1 VTHPLSRLELKDS
14 MMNKFKHSLARSAVG
29 ALAALTLLTVAGCGT
44 ESTEQTAEVARPAKI
59 FTVRAPGEGA
69 PRVFPG
75 QVQAAQRVPLAFRV
89 AGPVVDLAVS
99 KGQRVKEGELL
110 ARVDPRDYQVQVK
123 DLEAQ
128 LAEKRAQLLQ
138 STEEYQRVRG
148 LFQHDNASKSDFDR
162 ARAEMDVGEAQL
174 ASTEQALQASRLAL
188 SDTELRAP
196 FDGVV
201 ADRLVDAHQVLNAG
215 QPVVLFQD
223 MHDLEVLID
232 VPEREVT
239 ALTGKAPRAI
249 VVRFGA
255 FPGLEFPARVKEF
268 ATEAD
273 RQTQTFPVTLNLN
286 RVPQAQLLP
295 GMTAA
300 VSWHTADVNG
310 DGHGLA
316 FVVPLASVVTDSAG
330 QSFVWRVA
338 PNTSR
343 VSRVVVTTG
352 ALTDNGMEVLEGLD
366 VGDRIL
372 AAGANFVTDGQLVR
386 PLQG

>member
-1 VTHPLSRLELKDS
+1 VKDS
-14 MMNKFKHSLARSAVG
+14 KMNKFRHSLASSAVG
-29 ALAALTLLTVAGCGT
+29 ALAALTLLVATGCGT
-44 ESTEQTAEVARPAKI
+44 DSTEQTAEVARPAKI

-89 AGPVVDLAVS
+89 AGPVVDLTVS

-110 ARVDPRDYQVQVK
+110 ARIDPRDYQVRVK

-148 LFQHDNASKSDFDR
+148 LFQHDNASKSDFER
-162 ARAEMDVGEAQL
+162 ARAAVDVGEAQV
-174 ASTEQALQASRLAL
+174 ASTEQALQASRSAL

-223 MHDLEVLID
+223 MKGLEVLID

-273 RQTQTFPVTLNLN
+273 RQTQTFPVTLNLD
-286 RVPQAQLLP
+286 RVPQDRLLP

-300 VSWHTADVNG
+300 VSWHTANG
-310 DGHGLA
+310 NGHGLA
-316 FVVPLASVVTDSAG
+316 VTVPLASVVTDSAG
-330 QSFVWRVA
+330 QPFVWRVD

-352 ALTDNGMEVLEGLD
+352 ALTDSGMEVLEGLD
-366 VGDRIL
+366 AGDQIL
-372 AAGANFVTDGQLVR
+372 AAGAHFVTDGQLVR
-386 PLQG
+386 PLQD

>member
-1 VTHPLSRLELKDS
+1 MINPRSRSKMKGPQMYES
-14 MMNKFKHSLARSAVG
+14 RRSALHPATL
-29 ALAALTLLTVAGCGT
+29 ALAALSLLALTGCGSDPT
-44 ESTEQTAEVARPAKI
+44 AIEAEVVRPAKL
-59 FTVRAPGEGA
+59 FTVRAPGESA

-89 AGPVVDLAVS
+89 GGPVVDLAVS

-110 ARVDPRDYQVQVK
+110 ARIDPRDYQVGVK

-138 STEEYQRVRG
+138 ATEEYQRVRG
-148 LFQHDNASKSDFDR
+148 LYQHDNASKSDFDR
-162 ARAEMDVGEAQL
+162 ARAAVDVGEAQVG
-174 ASTEQALQASRLAL
+174 STAQELQASRLAL

-223 MHDLEVLID
+223 MHGLEVLID

-239 ALTGKAPRAI
+239 AVTGQVPKAI
-249 VVRFGA
+249 VVRFDA

-273 RQTQTFPVTLNLN
+273 RQTQTFPVTLTLE
-286 RVPQAQLLP
+286 RVPQADLLP

-300 VSWHTADVNG
+300 VSWYTANG
-310 DGHGLA
+310 GGHGTA
-316 FVVPLASVVTDSAG
+316 VVVPLAAVVTDDIG
-330 QSFVWRVA
+330 QSFVWRVD
-338 PNTSR
+338 PSTMQ
-343 VSRVVVTTG
+343 VSRVFVTTG
-352 ALTDNGMEVLEGLD
+352 TLTDDGLELLDGLD
-366 VGDRIL
+366 AGDRIV
-372 AAGANFVTDGQLVR
+372 AAGAHFVTDGQVVR